1 MLIAVASLCLLYNE
15 VYGGSLGSTGVIFIQ
30 HGQTS
35 LEGSPA
41 ILVEIINPAL
51 ELSYHP
57 VNPSLLSARVRYPT
71 CSLPFAVLIF
81 VSLPFYS
88 CSWGGHLEAKF
99 QSNSIRPVK
108 GLSYIQKP
116 LYWSALPRLT
126 LLSSCRYAISQS
138 VLGRYTAVHRLNVSC
153 D

>member
-1 MLIAVASLCLLYNE
+1 MASLCLLDNE

-41 ILVEIINPAL
+41 ILVEIINPVL
-51 ELSYHP
+51 ELSYHT

-99 QSNSIRPVK
+99 HSNSIRRVK
-108 GLSYIQKP
+108 GLSYVQKP

-126 LLSSCRYAISQS
+126 LLSSCRYAIPQPLLS
-138 VLGRYTAVHRLNVSC
+138 VY
-153 D
+153 